1 MPLTMLDVVVIVV
14 MVISAAVS
22 TRRWRIAGIEH

>member
-1 MPLTMLDVVVIVV
+1 MLDVMVIIGL
-14 MVISAAVS
+14 VISAAVS